1 MDTRPREGVVK
12 EDKSFHTVGNPLT
25 GVSVGS
31 FEISEGN
38 ITWRKK
44 KKTHKICTEAQPLV
58 KSEKWGLGREAQ
70 AASSVLR
77 LRTRPKCPE
86 DYLRKLI

>member
-44 KKTHKICTEAQPLV
+44 KKTPQNMHRSTTT
-58 KSEKWGLGREAQ
+58 SEVREMGAGQ
-70 AASSVLR
+70 GG
-77 LRTRPKCPE
+77 TGCIIGP
-86 DYLRKLI
+86 